1 MVGKMAIKKVRR
13 GKGGP
18 EDRREL
24 LRRIDLFGHLSDT
37 EADSILSLMRELRA
51 KKGDIIFHQFD
62 ESGGLYLTLEG
73 SVKISRIGR
82 DGREVTIAILREGN
96 FFGEMSLFDGQPRS
110 ATATA
115 GRAGRF
121 LVLDRENFL
130 NGVLSMPGI
139 VAKLLQEL
147 SKRLRAANQ
156 SIEHLALG
164 TVFDRLFHFL
174 GHLGRRFEK
183 VAGETVISE
192 RPTHQELAELVG
204 SSRETVTRTLAA
216 MEKQGLIKLRKREVV
231 LQPGFFEEEENR
243 A

>member
-1 MVGKMAIKKVRR
+1 MAMQQDQRKKD
-13 GKGGP
+13 GP
-18 EDRREL
+18 EDRRAM
-24 LRRIDLFGHLSDT
+24 LRRIDLFGDLSDAET
-37 EADSILSLMRELRA
+37 DSVLALMRGQKVR
-51 KKGDIIFHQFD
+51 KGGIVFHQFD
-62 ESGGLYLTLEG
+62 ESGGLYLTFEG

-82 DGREVTIAILREGN
+82 EGREVTIAILREGN

-115 GRAGRF
+115 ITASRF
-121 LVLDRENFL
+121 LVLDRESFL
-130 NGVLSMPGI
+130 KSMLTMPGI

-156 SIEHLALG
+156 NIENLALG

-174 GHLGRRFEK
+174 SHLGRQFEK
-183 VAGETVISE
+183 AGGETVITA

-204 SSRETVTRTLAA
+204 SSRETVTRTLAS
-216 MEKQGLIKLRKREVV
+216 MEKRGLVTLHKREIV
-231 LQPGFFEEEENR
+231 LLPAFYEEEESR

>member
-1 MVGKMAIKKVRR
+1 MKKVRR
-13 GKGGP
+13 EKGGS
-18 EDRREL
+18 EDSREL
-24 LRRIDLFGHLSDT
+24 LRRIDLFTHLSDT
-37 EADSILSLMRELRA
+37 ETDSVLALMRELRV

-62 ESGGLYLTLEG
+62 ESGGLYLILEG

-115 GRAGRF
+115 GRGSRF
-121 LVLDRENFL
+121 LVLDRESFL

-174 GHLGRRFEK
+174 GHLGRHFEN

-216 MEKQGLIKLRKREVV
+216 MEKQGYIKLRKREVV
-231 LQPGFFEEEENR
+231 LQPAFFEEEQNR

>member
-1 MVGKMAIKKVRR
+1 MAEKKTR
-13 GKGGP
+13 GKGSP
-18 EDRREL
+18 EDRRDM
-24 LRRIDLFGHLSDT
+24 LRRIDLFCHLSNT
-37 EADSILSLMRELRA
+37 EADSVLSLMRELRVS
-51 KKGDIIFHQFD
+51 KGEIVFHQFD

-73 SVKISRIGR
+73 AVKISRIGR
-82 DGREVTIAILREGN
+82 DGREVTITILREGN

-115 GRAGRF
+115 IRSSRF
-121 LVLDRENFL
+121 LVLDRESFL

-156 SIEHLALG
+156 NIENLALG

-174 GHLGRRFEK
+174 GHLGRRFDS
-183 VAGETVISE
+183 VGGETIISE

-204 SSRETVTRTLAA
+204 SSRETVTRTLAS
-216 MEKQGLIKLRKREVV
+216 MEKQGLIGIRKREII
-231 LQPGFFEEEENR
+231 LLPAFFEEEQNR